1 MFQKIASSNSIFFTD
16 QIKRVI
22 CSSNERRRGGNV
34 LLWFANVERMILE
47 RKLVEET
54 SFVTSSSFPVV
65 DSKEGDPSFWTR
77 SENHSE
83 PISKS
88 RIIKRA
94 QRATKGSY
102 TQLYYNFRGRA
113 SYYSSWN
120 DLVAIVRCWF
130 QRAPS
135 NGEKVINGAASVFK
149 RNTYVITLRTRGK
162 VKKKGSFESFFYN
175 NLKYN

>member
-22 CSSNERRRGGNV
+22 CSSNGWKDGNV

-88 RIIKRA
+88 RIIKPP

-120 DLVAIVRCWF
+120 DLVAIVRIPSSAI
-130 QRAPS
+130 QRRES
-135 NGEKVINGAASVFK
+135 N
-149 RNTYVITLRTRGK
+149 
-162 VKKKGSFESFFYN
+162 
-175 NLKYN
+175 